1 MVQRV
6 KDPCCGTGSIPGLG
20 TTCLGCGHKEKGKEY
35 RITFILTDS
44 YVGFVCYFIVLLTWG
59 QPKNNNGKVSAQ

>member
-44 YVGFVCYFIVLLTWG
+44 YVGFVYLLFYSFIDMGAT
-59 QPKNNNGKVSAQ
+59 KK